1 MKKVLTLTAIFAAVV
16 FLANCQS
23 VAKRDIGG
31 KKITHVTKMG
41 VHIFGSGGAPVT
53 SCIDA
58 LSTEGAKSVVEAGG
72 NSQDGL
78 LGLTRMLG
86 TVGTE
91 ACSAIGY

>member
-1 MKKVLTLTAIFAAVV
+1 MKKILVIAA
-16 FLANCQS
+16 LAASAMLVSNCQS